1 MEEVIST
8 YAPDYLQFVSN
19 VFSDLSGYL
28 VGGVIVAMILWT
40 IGYTVSAVLGWI
52 REWNSS
58 EERGG
63 RDD

>member
-52 REWNSS
+52 REWTSS
-58 EERGG
+58 GEGG
-63 RDD
+63 EDK

>member
-1 MEEVIST
+1 M
-8 YAPDYLQFVSN
+8 AN

-28 VGGVIVAMILWT
+28 VGGVIIAMILWT

-52 REWNSS
+52 KEWNTS

>member
-8 YAPDYLQFVSN
+8 YAPDYLQFVAN

-52 REWNSS
+52 RDWTTS